1 MLVLRGAPALSDLR
15 LHKLERR
22 LAAAIGR
29 QVQLYAEFRHF
40 VELEQTLDQQEVATL
55 ERLLRYG
62 PRLASHQ
69 PTGELL
75 LVVPRPGTISPW
87 SSKAT
92 DIAHN
97 CGLTKIRRIERG
109 IAYWLDDPKA
119 SALAVGKKGDGKAGD
134 SSRQPLPDSG
144 AGGEAGPHGTADA
157 ERPGQVGTLTGALTG
172 PLTTAERRAARAVLH
187 DRMTQ
192 QVLCDEEDAAS
203 LFIQAEPRPCLR
215 VDLLTGGRAAL
226 VQANSDLG
234 LALSD
239 DEIDYLVDSFTGL
252 RRNPTDVELMMF
264 AQANSEHCRHKIFNA
279 SWVIDGQPQ
288 RHSLFGMIRHTTE
301 QSPDKVLSAYRDNAA
316 VIQGWEGRRL
326 LPSPEDGV
334 YGEHAEDIHI
344 LMKVETHNHP
354 TAIAPDPGAATGSGG
369 EIRDEG
375 ATGRGSKPK
384 AGLCGFSVSNLRIPG
399 LERPW
404 ERDHG
409 RPGRIVSALDIMLE
423 GPIGA
428 AAFNNEYG
436 RPNLCG
442 YFRTYEQAVPGPG
455 GSELRGYHKP
465 IMIAGGLGNIR
476 PEHVAKRP
484 FPPGSPLVVLG
495 GPAMLIGLGGGA
507 ASSMASGASAEDLDF
522 ASVQRANPEMQR
534 RCQEVIDR
542 CCARGEDSPILFIH
556 DVGAGGLSNAL
567 PELVHDAGRGGRFE
581 LRAVPNDDPGMSPME
596 IWCNESQERYVLAIA
611 AERLEEFRAICERER
626 CPYAVVGET
635 TAEQHLLL
643 GDAHFGNAPIDM
655 PMPLLFGKP
664 PRMLRDVRHHPFHK
678 LALDLAGIDLKEAAL
693 RVLRLPAVADK
704 TFLISI
710 GDRSITGMV
719 ARDQMVGPWQVP
731 VADVAVTTSDCFG
744 FAGEAMA
751 LGERTPLALIDAA
764 ASGRLAVGEAITNL
778 AAADIAALGDIKLS
792 ANWMAAAGHPGEDA
806 RLYET
811 VKAVG
816 LELCPAL
823 GIAIPVGKDSMSMKT
838 VWEQDGERRA
848 MTAPLSLIV
857 SAFAPVTDARR
868 TLTPQLRLDQGDT
881 DLILIDLG
889 AGRNRLGGSCLAQV
903 YGQVGNQGPDLEH
916 PEALK
921 RFFAAI
927 RELAGEGLILAYHDR
942 SDGGLFVTLCEMAF
956 AGRCGLEIDLDALGS
971 DDLLGVLF
979 NEELGAVIQVRHT
992 DTDDALKV
1000 LHDQGLGA
1008 LSFVIGSP
1016 LGANGAM
1023 TARAANLPAG
1033 RAMTGTGDAGPAI
1046 LGQASIRF
1054 LRHGAAVLEGTRIE
1068 FQRAWSE
1075 TTFAL
1080 QSLRDH
1086 PDCAAEEHA
1095 RIADSRDPGLHAALS
1110 FDPEEDIAAPFIL
1123 TGARPRLAVLRE
1135 QGVNGQ
1141 VEMAAAFHQAGFAC
1155 VDVHMSDIIAGR
1167 IGLEDF
1173 RGLVACGGFSYGD
1186 VLGAGEG
1193 WAKSILFNTRARDQF
1208 QAFFARPDTFA
1219 LGVCN
1224 GCQMLSNL
1232 RELIPG
1238 AEHWPHF
1245 VRNRSEQFEART
1257 VMVEVLE
1264 THSLLLAG
1272 MAGSRMPI
1280 AVAHGEGR
1288 AEFRDGDHLRSAG
1301 SRVALRYIENAG
1313 GIAERYPANPN
1324 GSPLGIAGLT
1334 SKDGRVTI
1342 MMPHPERVFRA
1353 VQHSWR
1359 PEGWG
1364 DDGPW
1369 LRLFRNA
1376 RVWVG

>member
-1 MLVLRGAPALSDLR
+1 MLVLRGAPALSDFRLR
-15 LHKLERR
+15 KLERR
-22 LAAAIGR
+22 LVAATGR
-29 QVQLYAEFRHF
+29 ELQLYAEFRHF
-40 VELEQTLDQQEVATL
+40 VELEQALDEGELATL

-62 PRLASHQ
+62 PRLFSHE
-69 PTGELL
+69 PAGELL
-75 LVVPRPGTISPW
+75 LVVPRGGTISPW

-97 CGLTKIRRIERG
+97 CGLAKIRRIERG
-109 IAYWLDDPKA
+109 IAYWLDTRPEEI
-119 SALAVGKKGDGKAGD
+119 LGKVT
-134 SSRQPLPDSG
+134 
-144 AGGEAGPHGTADA
+144 GGM
-157 ERPGQVGTLTGALTG
+157 G
-172 PLTTAERRAARAVLH
+172 PLELGRNGVVHDVNPPEPLTHAQRRAAMAILH

-192 QVLCDEEDAAS
+192 RVLCDEEDAAC
-203 LFIQAEPRPCLR
+203 LFLQAEPRPCHA
-215 VDLLTGGRAAL
+215 VDLLAGGRAAL
-226 VQANSDLG
+226 VQANGELG
-234 LALSD
+234 LALSE

-288 RHSLFGMIRHTTE
+288 RYSLFGMIRHTSE
-301 QSPDKVLSAYRDNAA
+301 QAPEKVLSAYRDNAA

-326 LPSPEDGV
+326 MPTPEDGV
-334 YGEHAEDIHI
+334 YGEHAEDILI

-399 LERPW
+399 RERPW
-404 ERDHG
+404 EQDHG

-442 YFRTYEQAVPGPG
+442 YFRTYEQAVPGPA

-484 FPPGSPLVVLG
+484 FPAGSSLVVLG

-542 CCARGEDSPILFIH
+542 CCAGGEDSPILFIH

-611 AERLEEFRAICERER
+611 AERLEEFKAICERER

-635 TAEQHLLL
+635 TAEEHLLL
-643 GDAHFGNAPIDM
+643 GDAHFGNTPIDM

-664 PRMLRDVRHHPFHK
+664 PRMLREVRHHPFHK
-678 LALDLAGIDLKEAAL
+678 PALDLAGIDLKEAAL
-693 RVLRLPAVADK
+693 RVLRLPTVADK
-704 TFLISI
+704 TFLITI

-744 FAGEAMA
+744 FTGEAMA
-751 LGERTPLALIDAA
+751 MGERTPLALIDAA

-857 SAFAPVTDARR
+857 SAFAPVTDVRR
-868 TLTPQLRLDQGDT
+868 TLTPQLRLDLGDS

-903 YGQVGNQGPDLEH
+903 YGQVGSQGPDLEH
-916 PEALK
+916 PESLR

-971 DDLLGVLF
+971 DDLLGALF

-1000 LHDQGLGA
+1000 LHDLGLGT

-1016 LGANGAM
+1016 LGANGSI
-1023 TARAANLPAG
+1023 PAG
-1033 RAMTGTGDAGPAI
+1033 AAELTAGGGMAVAGGGSTGG
-1046 LGQASIRF
+1046 LGQGPIRF
-1054 LRHGAAVLEGTRIE
+1054 LRHGTPVLVGSRVE
-1068 FQRAWSE
+1068 FQRVWSE

-1095 RIADSRDPGLHAALS
+1095 RIADSRDPGLQARLC

-1123 TGARPRLAVLRE
+1123 AGTRPRLAVLRE

-1155 VDVHMSDIIAGR
+1155 VDVHMSDLIAGR

-1193 WAKSILFNTRARDQF
+1193 WAKSILFNPRARDQF

-1257 VMVEVLE
+1257 LMVEVLE

-1301 SRVALRYIENAG
+1301 SRVALRYVENAG

-1324 GSPLGIAGLT
+1324 GSPLGIAGLA

-1359 PEGWG
+1359 PDGWG

-1369 LRLFRNA
+1369 MRLFRNA
-1376 RVWVG
+1376 RVWVS